1 MNEIITFLF
10 ADDQIVTTSML
21 LVLIALLIGNIITDI
36 FRKYEIIDIKAAIDL
51 MDDKDN
57 LILLDVR
64 EKKERSDGYLEGDK
78 HIPLSSVK
86 DQLGS
91 LDKNKKVLVYCRT
104 GSRSGHIAGLLTRNG
119 FEKVYNLKGGIN
131 AWKRAKLPF
140 KT

>member
-1 MNEIITFLF
+1 MNELITFLF
-10 ADDQIVTTSML
+10 ADEQFFTTIML
-21 LVLIALLIGNIITDI
+21 MVLIALLIGNIVADV
-36 FRKYEIIDIKAAIDL
+36 FRKYEIVDTKQAIDL

-57 LILLDVR
+57 LIVLDVR

-86 DQLGS
+86 DRLGS
-91 LDKNKKVLVYCRT
+91 LDKNKKILVYCRT

-119 FEKVYNLKGGIN
+119 FEQVYNLKGGIN